1 MRVTDQPP
9 FRSPEAQRLSDQAG
23 APKAGPQQRRLPSA
37 PRERKPAMAALAVL
51 LIVGGAL
58 ITVTLV
64 LRSGDRVS
72 AVQINEYVGAGQRI
86 PLSALKEVQI
96 AEDGVPY
103 VSWNAASEV
112 AKHYAAVDLVPGT
125 LLNESMVA
133 RESQELRPG
142 RAVVGLSLKA
152 GQMPQNL
159 RRGQR
164 VQVIYVPGENSSGRP
179 QVLAEAALVHSV
191 GGGGERTTGSTT
203 LVEVVVDDTL
213 SPEIAA
219 YASEGRIVLAYL
231 PGVSSASG
239 GGDGGD
245 AESSPTP
252 RPSPEAAEEGASEPA
267 GTPTTRPSSTAR
279 AAQRPATDPP
289 ATQRPTQRPSAGRS
303 TAQPARTAE
312 PTDPADRPGLIE
324 GN

>member
-1 MRVTDQPP
+1 MRVTEQPP

-23 APKAGPQQRRLPSA
+23 PAKTGAPPRRLPSA

-58 ITVTLV
+58 LTVTLV

-72 AVQINEYVGAGQRI
+72 AVQVNEYIGAGQRI

-96 AEDGVPY
+96 AQEGVPY
-103 VSWNAASEV
+103 IPWQAAPEV

-125 LLNESMVA
+125 LLNESMVSL
-133 RESQELRPG
+133 ESQELRPG

-159 RRGQR
+159 QRGQR
-164 VQVIYVPGENSSGRP
+164 VQVIHVPGENSSARP
-179 QVLAEAALVHSV
+179 RVLAEAALVHSV
-191 GGGGERTTGSTT
+191 GKSGERTTGSST
-203 LVEVVVDDTL
+203 LVEVVVDARI

-231 PGVSSASG
+231 PGVSASG
-239 GGDGGD
+239 GGGAGG
-245 AESSPTP
+245 APTP
-252 RPSPEAAEEGASEPA
+252 QPSP
-267 GTPTTRPSSTAR
+267 GTPGAPEDGSGTAAPPTAR
-279 AAQRPATDPP
+279 PGGAAQTGQRTAGEQP
-289 ATQRPTQRPSAGRS
+289 ATQQPGQRPVTDRPITRS
-303 TAQPARTAE
+303 ERTAD
-312 PTDPADRPGLIE
+312 PTDRTGPSE
-324 GN
+324 GD